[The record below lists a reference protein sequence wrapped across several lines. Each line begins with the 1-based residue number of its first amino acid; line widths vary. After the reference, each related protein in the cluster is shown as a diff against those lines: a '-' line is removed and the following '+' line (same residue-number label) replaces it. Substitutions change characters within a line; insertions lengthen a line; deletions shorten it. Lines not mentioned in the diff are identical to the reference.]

1 MSAERQV
8 DQSPE
13 SRGIFDALTPR
24 SEMLVLW
31 TIWGLMVAL
40 AVAMSGCK
48 EPGFKGKGNSG
59 GLPGQFA
66 QGNNG
71 GGGNSAGGN
80 TAGGPNMAQG
90 NTGGIDTA
98 AGSSD
103 VVMVPM
109 KVKYEA
115 KESISGGYK
124 GAFDITFKYETGQEK
139 HAFSFNAGASTTEIV
154 VPAACSCGRVNNI
167 DLLIQAD
174 NQRRNLQGWHQEVI
188 TSHNPPASGS
198 DWDSWLD
205 KLKVKPAGPSTVYL
219 GGFDHIF
226 LFGQSCGSF
235 ACDERKWNNRD
246 DTKMLFICQLDQC
259 PQKELNFE
267 LKFIGMD
274 P

>member
-1 MSAERQV
+1 MPVERQV
-8 DQSPE
+8 DPSPA
-13 SRGIFDALTPR
+13 SKGFFDALTPR

-31 TIWGLMVAL
+31 TIWGLMFAL

-59 GLPGQFA
+59 GAPGQFA

-71 GGGNSAGGN
+71 GGGN
-80 TAGGPNMAQG
+80 TGGPNMAQG
-90 NTGGIDTA
+90 NPGGIDQA

-103 VVMVPM
+103 IVMVPM
-109 KVKYEA
+109 TVKYEA

-124 GAFDITFKYETGQEK
+124 GAFEITFKYETGEEK
-139 HAFSFNAGASTTEIV
+139 RAFSFNAGSKTAEVV
-154 VPAACSCGRVNNI
+154 VPAACGCGRVNNI

-174 NQRRNLQGWHQEVI
+174 GQRRNLQGWRQEVM

-198 DWDSWLD
+198 DWDNWLD
-205 KLKVKPAGPSTVYL
+205 KMKVKPAGLSTVYL

-226 LFGQSCGSF
+226 LFGQSCGNF

-259 PQKELNFE
+259 PQKEQNFE